1 MATERVLRPELKK
14 QADWLASEY
23 PSAAAS
29 LLEDLEETFT
39 INRLGLPAS
48 LRRCLGTTNIGQSPT
63 AGGACALAG

>member
-1 MATERVLRPELKK
+1 MATERALRQELKK

-39 INRLGLPAS
+39 WDLWILPAAFDED
-48 LRRCLGTTNIGQSPT
+48 RQSEEVMV
-63 AGGACALAG
+63 A